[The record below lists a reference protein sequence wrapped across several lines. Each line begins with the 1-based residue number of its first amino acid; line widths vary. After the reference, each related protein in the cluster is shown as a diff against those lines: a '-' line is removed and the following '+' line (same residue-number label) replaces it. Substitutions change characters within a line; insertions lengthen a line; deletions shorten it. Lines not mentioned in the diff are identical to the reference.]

1 MAEIDTP
8 AYTPGRPPLRTPF
21 RTPRRATS
29 AAFALNGLL
38 LGGWASRVPAVVE
51 KHGLS
56 ESGFGLLLLVM
67 GVGALV
73 SFPLAGRLADGFG
86 AVRLT
91 RWIIAFYL
99 STLILIGLAP
109 GAAWLGV
116 ALFLFGMCHGAMDV
130 AMNSWASEVEK
141 HLRRSIMS
149 SFHAMWSLGAGLG
162 AASGFAATS
171 FDLSIAGHF
180 AILALLAALLLAPM
194 TLCKWT
200 SATRAHDRNSPV
212 FALPRGPLVLV
223 GVIALSAGLGEG
235 ALADWS
241 AIFLRDVA
249 GSGEAQATL
258 GYAAFSV
265 TMVAM
270 RLGVDPLI
278 TRLGPTVVARC
289 GGLAAALGIAIAT
302 GVATLPA
309 ALLGFVLMGVGYAAL
324 VPLAFSRAAAD
335 PIVPP
340 GQGIASVATLGYGA
354 MLLGPPVIG
363 FVAEVSSLRIAFML
377 LGGFALLIALIAPV
391 LQRDVT
397 RTAT

>member
-1 MAEIDTP
+1 MTK
-8 AYTPGRPPLRTPF
+8 LL
-21 RTPRRATS
+21 TPRRS
-29 AAFALNGLL
+29 VCAAFALNGLL
-38 LGGWASRVPAVVE
+38 LGAWASRVPAVVE

-56 ESGFGLLLLVM
+56 ESGFGILLLAM

-91 RWIIAFYL
+91 RWIMLAYL
-99 STLILIGLAP
+99 TTLILIGLAP
-109 GAAWLGV
+109 TVPLLGV
-116 ALFLFGMCHGAMDV
+116 ALFFFGMSHGAMDV
-130 AMNSWASEVEK
+130 TMNSWASEVEK

-149 SFHAMWSLGAGLG
+149 FFHAMWSLGAGLG
-162 AASGFAATS
+162 AATGFAATS
-171 FDLSIAGHF
+171 WDLSIAAHF
-180 AILALLAALLLAPM
+180 PLVALLGAGLLAP
-194 TLCKWT
+194 L
-200 SATRAHDRNSPV
+200 TRAHWTSTTRPHDRSAPV

-241 AIFLRDVA
+241 AIFLADVTGA
-249 GSGEAQATL
+249 GPSQATL

-270 RLGVDPLI
+270 RLSVDPLI
-278 TRLGPTVVARC
+278 TRLGPAVVARA

-302 GVATLPA
+302 GFATLPA

-335 PIVPP
+335 PVVPP

-363 FVAEVSSLRIAFML
+363 FVAEVSSLRLGFVL
-377 LGGFALLIALIAPV
+377 LGGFALLVALVAPV
-391 LQRDVT
+391 LR
-397 RTAT
+397 RAPA